1 MVESGH
7 GQTYPSPTPSERR
20 RTGATLPGGQ
30 RAQRAHLV
38 AASLA
43 ARPGAHGDGTFGG
56 HGLPSILD
64 RSNCQALQR
73 TGTRRHAESPA
84 YHVVS
89 TASGVVARAAGGAAR
104 GAGGSRGAERA
115 LDRRGRGRRVGTP
128 PPAPDFP
135 LLMRELPPAP
145 DAEHCWG
152 PGPPPLCSRPPPN
165 QPFENHAYRLS
176 AD

>member
-115 LDRRGRGRRVGTP
+115 LDRRGRGGPGGTAAPTP
-128 PPAPDFP
+128 PSPSPWASVTPTA
-135 LLMRELPPAP
+135 R
-145 DAEHCWG
+145 G
-152 PGPPPLCSRPPPN
+152 
-165 QPFENHAYRLS
+165 
-176 AD
+176 

>member
-1 MVESGH
+1 MVECRYGKTHS
-7 GQTYPSPTPSERR
+7 PSTASERR

-43 ARPGAHGDGTFGG
+43 ARPGAYGDGTLGC

-84 YHVVS
+84 HHVVS

-104 GAGGSRGAERA
+104 GAGGSSGAERA
-115 LDRRGRGRRVGTP
+115 LDRRGRGGRGGWG
-128 PPAPDFP
+128 PPAARP
-135 LLMRELPPAP
+135 LTPAP
-145 DAEHCWG
+145 G
-152 PGPPPLCSRPPPN
+152 RPPRP
-165 QPFENHAYRLS
+165 QAK
-176 AD
+176 

>member
-7 GQTYPSPTPSERR
+7 GQTYPSTTPSDRR
-20 RTGATLPGGQ
+20 RTGATLPCGQ
-30 RAQRAHLV
+30 RSQRAHLV

-104 GAGGSRGAERA
+104 GPGGSSGAERA
-115 LDRRGRGRRVGTP
+115 LDRRGRGGLGGTA
-128 PPAPDFP
+128 PPAPRP
-135 LLMRELPPAP
+135 PSTLLEVTPAP
-145 DAEHCWG
+145 
-152 PGPPPLCSRPPPN
+152 
-165 QPFENHAYRLS
+165 
-176 AD
+176 